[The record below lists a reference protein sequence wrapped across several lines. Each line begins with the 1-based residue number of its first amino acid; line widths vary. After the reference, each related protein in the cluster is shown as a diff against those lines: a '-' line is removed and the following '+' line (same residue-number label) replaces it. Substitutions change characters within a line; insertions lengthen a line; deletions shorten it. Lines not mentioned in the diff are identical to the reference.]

1 MKSPRRG
8 HRYRA
13 LAYGLKILKSP
24 AADSFEVAADYYDS
38 SNPPPDPSKGQRM
51 ESERSIESTRNARLE
66 PFSA

>member
-1 MKSPRRG
+1 MKRPRRG

-13 LAYGLKILKSP
+13 LAYGLKVLKSP
-24 AADSFEVAADYYDS
+24 VADSFEAAADYYDS
-38 SNPPPDPSKGQRM
+38 SNPPPDPAKGQSM